1 VKGRIIVLAATAV
14 GAAVLFVVFLTIL
27 ILRPDDLVALDRLAN
42 EWVAPYRTAWVLAG
56 FLWLTTL
63 GTGAALF
70 GMAVTATG
78 FLWAHRQ
85 APLILPLWVT
95 FLGAQA
101 SVWTLKYVV
110 NRARPDFL
118 VEFATAAS
126 PSFPS
131 AHATGS
137 VATLGFIAY
146 AIGCG
151 LPARKAERSG
161 IALCAAGAIAAIGL
175 SRVVLSVH
183 FGTDI
188 IGGLLLG
195 GAWLSAG
202 IALAEHKRRAG
213 TPVRHHSL
221 T

>member
-1 VKGRIIVLAATAV
+1 MVKGRIIVLAATAV
-14 GAAVLFVVFLTIL
+14 STAVLFVVFLTIL
-27 ILRPDDLVALDRLAN
+27 VLRPGDLAALDTAADA
-42 EWVAPYRTAWVLAG
+42 WAAPCRSAWMLTA

-70 GMAVTATG
+70 GMAATATG

-85 APLILPLWVT
+85 TSLILPLWVT
-95 FLGAQA
+95 VLGAQA

-118 VEFATAAS
+118 MEIATAAS

-151 LPARKAERSG
+151 LPPRAAGRFG
-161 IALCAAGAIAAIGL
+161 LALCAAGAIAAIGL
-175 SRVVLSVH
+175 SRVVLGVH

-188 IGGLLLG
+188 IAGLLLG
-195 GAWLSAG
+195 GAWLSVGMAF
-202 IALAEHKRRAG
+202 AEHRRSAETRSG
-213 TPVRHHSL
+213 TIA
-221 T
+221 